1 MSERIVVGMSG
12 GVDSS
17 VAALLLKQQ
26 GYDVV
31 GVFMKNWEET
41 DESGVCTAE
50 NDWNDVREVCEIIG
64 IPYYAVNFSREY
76 WDRVFSYF
84 LKEYRA
90 GRTPNPD
97 VLCNREIK
105 FKAFLDFAMQLGAS
119 KMATGHFVRTNENG
133 DLLRGIDPNKDQ
145 SYFLYMLHQE
155 QLRKAIFPV
164 GGMTKTEVRRIAE
177 ENGLPVCKK
186 KDSTGVCFIGER
198 NFRQFLSTYLPA
210 QPGDMVAPD
219 GSVVG
224 HHDGLMYY
232 TLGQRRGLGIGG
244 CGDGRSWFVIG
255 KDLENNRLLVAQGED
270 HPMLYSTMS
279 IGAEATWIGADPLGG
294 VLKATLKSG
303 IDAVLETVRFDE
315 QLKQADLVVTGEGR
329 IDGQSVQ
336 FGKVPIGV
344 ARRCAKANVPVLCI
358 CGGIGAGAEGMFDVC
373 ESTIQTTVSKPMA
386 LSEAIENARTLYLD
400 AAKRLFRAVRIGQK
414 LHV

>member
-224 HHDGLMYY
+224 HHEGLMYY

-244 CGDGRSWFVIG
+244 AGNGERWFVLA
-255 KDLENNRLLVAQGED
+255 KDMAHNELIVTQGAD
-270 HPMLYSTMS
+270 HPLLYSKNALGTD
-279 IGAEATWIGADPLGG
+279 ATWISGEAPAGEFDCTCKYRYRQPDQAVHVSVRENGQVLVTARERQRAVTPGQSMVFYQGEVCLGG
-294 VLKATLKSG
+294 A
-303 IDAVLETVRFDE
+303 ICDE
-315 QLKQADLVVTGEGR
+315 V
-329 IDGQSVQ
+329 
-336 FGKVPIGV
+336 
-344 ARRCAKANVPVLCI
+344 
-358 CGGIGAGAEGMFDVC
+358 
-373 ESTIQTTVSKPMA
+373 
-386 LSEAIENARTLYLD
+386 LD
-400 AAKRLFRAVRIGQK
+400 AGQ
-414 LHV
+414 VDE